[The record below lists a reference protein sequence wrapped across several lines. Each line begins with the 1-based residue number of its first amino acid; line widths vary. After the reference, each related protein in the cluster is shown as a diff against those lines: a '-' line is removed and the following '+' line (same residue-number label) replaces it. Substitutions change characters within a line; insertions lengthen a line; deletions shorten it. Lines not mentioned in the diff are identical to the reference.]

1 MRVLLASAIF
11 CSLIAVTST
20 ISLRPSQSIAVSG
33 KLICKG
39 KPASGVKVKLYDHDT
54 FTLDD
59 LIAQGKTGPDGTFHL
74 TGTAHEITRITP
86 KLNVYHKCGK
96 LIPICDIKFSVGIP
110 KSAITRGSSAGAE
123 HDVGT
128 FNLENKFPGQGTDCL
143 N

>member
-1 MRVLLASAIF
+1 MRTLLVAVTF
-11 CSLIAVTST
+11 CSLILITSQ
-20 ISLRPSQSIAVSG
+20 ISLRPSQSISVSG

-39 KPASGVKVKLYDHDT
+39 KPAAGVRVKLYDHDT
-54 FTLDD
+54 FTMDD
-59 LIAQGKTGPDGTFHL
+59 LIAKGKTGADGTFHL
-74 TGTAHEITRITP
+74 SGTANEITRITP

-96 LIPICDIKFSVGIP
+96 LIPICDIKFSIGIP
-110 KSAITRGSSAGAE
+110 KSAITRGSTAAHE